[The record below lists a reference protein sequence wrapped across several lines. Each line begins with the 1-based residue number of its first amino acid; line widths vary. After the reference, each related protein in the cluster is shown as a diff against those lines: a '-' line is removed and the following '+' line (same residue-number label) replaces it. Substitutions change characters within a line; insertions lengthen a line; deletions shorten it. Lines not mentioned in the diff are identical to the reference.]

1 MPTLVDTGYLYAL
14 ADKKD
19 QYHERALEVA
29 RSLTDQLILPVTVL
43 PEICYLIDSRLGHAA
58 MREFVDRVPTALQ
71 IEALSSVDLG
81 RASEILDRYADARLD
96 FVDATI
102 FAIAERLNII
112 RILTTDQR
120 HFRIFRPKHCDAFEL
135 LPSIS

>member
-29 RSLTDQLILPVTVL
+29 RTLSDQLVLPVTVL

-58 MREFVDRVPTALQ
+58 MREFVDRVPAALQ
-71 IEALSSVDLG
+71 IEGLNQADL
-81 RASEILDRYADARLD
+81 ERYADARID
-96 FVDATI
+96 FVDATL
-102 FAIAERLNII
+102 FAIAERLNIT
-112 RILTTDQR
+112 RILTTDHR
-120 HFRIFRPKHCDAFEL
+120 HFRLFRPKHCAAFEL
-135 LPSIS
+135 MPSSS